1 MLTAAVLLLV
11 LHAPPPA
18 TDDDPRAFEGARA
31 VPGDAQASTVAV
43 PHEPDAAMGPADAAR
58 SPTTATD
65 ASASTDASVSTTASA
80 STTAP
85 ASSTTPAKDR
95 KARSYPRLVLAGG
108 ALAGPH
114 AFGNEEC
121 RSEQVKCE
129 AHGTFFGL
137 GFGAELRARLY
148 RPLYANLRGMFVG
161 NVSTRDPIYR
171 GLVGGAIGVGA
182 YGRRV
187 FARAEYLL
195 LGAFGDNHYSR
206 PFGTGE
212 IGTDRWGHHAG
223 VFSAG
228 ARLPLRPRLAAE
240 LWGGFM
246 LGPRSVRTLPD
257 EAPERRT
264 LLTFL
269 IGLGVSYDLIPDRSQ
284 ER

>member
-1 MLTAAVLLLV
+1 MPEARTTDPSPARLRPMLTAALLLV

-18 TDDDPRAFEGARA
+18 SDDDPRAFEGARA
-31 VPGDAQASTVAV
+31 VPGDAQAST
-43 PHEPDAAMGPADAAR
+43 PSPSPEPATAMATADAATSTTAPPGTAASTGTTAPT
-58 SPTTATD
+58 SPTTAVT
-65 ASASTDASVSTTASA
+65 
-80 STTAP
+80 
-85 ASSTTPAKDR
+85 DR
-95 KARSYPRLVLAGG
+95 KARSYPRLVVAGG

-137 GFGAELRARLY
+137 GFGAEL
-148 RPLYANLRGMFVG
+148 
-161 NVSTRDPIYR
+161 
-171 GLVGGAIGVGA
+171 
-182 YGRRV
+182 
-187 FARAEYLL
+187 RAEYLL

>member
-1 MLTAAVLLLV
+1 MLTAATLLLA
-11 LHAPPPA
+11 LHAPPTA
-18 TDDDPRAFEGARA
+18 DADDPRAFAGTRA
-31 VPGDAQASTVAV
+31 VPGDAQ
-43 PHEPDAAMGPADAAR
+43 GPAVVAPEPAPATAAA
-58 SPTTATD
+58 PA
-65 ASASTDASVSTTASA
+65 AAPAAVVSTPEP
-80 STTAP
+80 AP
-85 ASSTTPAKDR
+85 AEVPRDANANAK
-95 KARSYPRLVLAGG
+95 KPRSYPRLVLAGG
-108 ALAGPH
+108 AIAGPH

-137 GFGAELRARLY
+137 GFGAELRARIF

-161 NVSTRDPIYR
+161 NVSPRDPIYR

-187 FARAEYLL
+187 FARAEYLV

-212 IGTDRWGHHAG
+212 VGTDRWGHHAG

-246 LGPRSVRTLPD
+246 LGPHSVRTLPD

-269 IGLGVSYDLIPDRSQ
+269 IGLGVSYDLIPDRARQ
-284 ER
+284 R